1 MTGVATI
8 TEWDLDKNTAITNGV
23 SLTVDFDPKSLQLT
37 YTASGAAPATDKTTA
52 GTWNKSAAQQTGQ
65 TVSLSLDLLFDTSAE
80 GSSVQDKTDQLVTL
94 TLPNNLSG
102 TSASRRVIRFSWG
115 SFLFYG
121 NVDSMTQTI
130 DFFTADGIPLR
141 ASIHLGLSQVSPPN
155 PEGATGGG
163 AASLGAGAGAGLS
176 FGANAGIGIGT
187 SASADISAGASA
199 GFSAGV
205 SGGASVGTT
214 PFTFSQSGDSVQAI
228 AARAGTSLSWQA
240 VATANNIDNPRLI
253 PPGTVLDAS
262 AQVSVQ

>member
-1 MTGVATI
+1 VTGIATI
-8 TEWDLDKNTAITNGV
+8 TEWDLDKNTPVSSGV
-23 SLTVDFDPKSLQLT
+23 VLTVDFDPKSLQLT
-37 YTASGAAPATDKTTA
+37 YTATGAAPATDKTAA

-65 TVSLSLDLLFDTSAE
+65 TVSLSVDLLFDTTGD

-102 TSASRRVIRFSWG
+102 TSASRRVVRFSWG

-121 NVDSMTQTI
+121 NVDAMTQTI

-155 PEGATGGG
+155 PDSAAGAGRGG
-163 AASLGAGAGAGLS
+163 AGAAAGLGAGAS
-176 FGANAGIGIGT
+176 FGANAGIGIGA
-187 SASADISAGASA
+187 SASAGISA

-205 SGGASVGTT
+205 SAAASVGTT

-228 AARAGTSLSWQA
+228 AARAGSGVSWQA
-240 VATANNIDNPRLI
+240 VATANDIDNPRLI
-253 PPGTVLDAS
+253 PPGTVLDTS